1 MIKNYFRVAWRTLVQ
16 NKLYTTLNIAGL
28 TFGITCFLLIGLYL
42 FDELTFDQQHS
53 KTDRIYRV
61 IEHRNTKGE
70 ELTIAG
76 ASYKL
81 AEESKKAIPEI
92 ERTTKFQRVG
102 RDNVSNPENKNKFNE
117 TISFGD
123 EDLLKVF
130 DFDMLGG
137 DRNTALKEP
146 NSIVITEELAQRLF
160 NNTQVTGKTLKI
172 DFLESPLKITGVIKD
187 HPKNSSFDF
196 SLMVSENTFKT
207 NESYMEMIAS
217 DWSSN
222 SFSVYVLLKEKAKA
236 ETVAPA
242 ITKLIQTN
250 YTPEAGITMAYSL
263 QPLKDIHLY
272 SENIADGASNSNV
285 AATGQ
290 GKLLYLKI
298 FAVVALFV
306 LVIAC
311 INYMNLTTARA
322 SKRSKEIGVRKSVG
336 ALCKHLAFQF
346 LFESLIVT
354 FISFALSVI
363 AVNLLLPAF
372 NQFTNKQLSLWLSAD
387 YRVWLYAIAATVIIG
402 LLSGSYPSLLLSRF
416 KPVSLLKGMK
426 INDRAGLSFRKVL
439 VIFQFT
445 VSVVMII
452 ATIVLFQQVRYVNSK
467 DLGFNKEQLVVVDI
481 NSGAVRR
488 GAETIKTEFSK
499 IPGVKNVSATSRVPG
514 EWKSLPTVKIKSGAE
529 GEDYKI
535 SYLIGADEHFAK
547 TFEVELLNGRNFLN
561 DNDTSSVMLNE
572 TAAKLLG
579 IKQASNQLVDIPT
592 MAFGGSYFPVRETNE
607 SFKAHVIG
615 IVKDFNF
622 RSLREK
628 IAPLVLA
635 YERNPVH
642 NIDYYT
648 ARIDGK
654 DAAATLKKMEAVLAK
669 TDANHLFEY
678 HFLDDQLA
686 LFYAEDKRR
695 ETLLIWAALATV
707 FIACLGLFG
716 LATYTAEQR
725 VKEIGVRKVLGAS
738 ITHLASMLSKDFLKL
753 VLIANGIA
761 FPIAWW
767 ATDNWLQEFA
777 YHIDVKWWVF
787 GLAGISAIIIALLTV
802 SFQAIK
808 AALANPV
815 KSLRTE

>member
-1 MIKNYFRVAWRTLVQ
+1 MIKNYFKVAWRTLVQ

-61 IEHRNTKGE
+61 IEHKNTKGE

-81 AEESKKAIPEI
+81 AEESKKSIPEI
-92 ERTTKFQRVG
+92 ESTTKFQRMG

-117 TISFGD
+117 TISYSD
-123 EDLLKVF
+123 ENLLKIF
-130 DFDMLGG
+130 DFNLLSG

-146 NSIVITEELAQRLF
+146 NSIVITEELALRLF
-160 NNTQVTGKTLKI
+160 GNTEVTGKALKI
-172 DFLESPLKITGVIKD
+172 DFLESPLKVTAVIKN

-196 SLMVSENTFKT
+196 SLMISENTFKT
-207 NESYMEMIAS
+207 DESYKEITAS

-222 SFSVYVLLKEKAKA
+222 SFSVYILLKEKTKA
-236 ETVAPA
+236 ETVAPE
-242 ITKLIQTN
+242 ITKLIKTN

-272 SENIADGASNSNV
+272 SESIADGARNSNV

-336 ALCKHLAFQF
+336 ALGKHLVFQF
-346 LFESLIVT
+346 LFESLIVA
-354 FISFALSVI
+354 FISFVLSVI

-387 YRVWLYAIAATVIIG
+387 YRIWLYTIAATIIIG

-416 KPVSLLKGMK
+416 KPVALLKGMK
-426 INDRAGLSFRKVL
+426 INDRTGLSFRKVL

-499 IPGVKNVSATSRVPG
+499 IPGVKNVSTTSRVPG
-514 EWKSLPTVKIKSGAE
+514 EWKTLPTVKIKSGTD

-535 SYLIGADEHFAK
+535 SYLIGADENFAK
-547 TFEVELLNGRNFLN
+547 TFEVKLLNGRNFLN
-561 DNDTSSVMLNE
+561 DNDTSSVILNE

-592 MAFGGSYFPVRETNE
+592 MAFGGSYFPVNETNE
-607 SFKAHVIG
+607 SFKASVIG

-622 RSLREK
+622 QSLREK

-635 YERNPVH
+635 YEKNPVH

-648 ARIDGK
+648 ARIDGR
-654 DAAATLKKMEAVLAK
+654 DATATLKKMEAVLAK
-669 TDANHLFEY
+669 IDANHLFEY

-695 ETLLIWAALATV
+695 ETLLTWAALATV

-725 VKEIGVRKVLGAS
+725 VKEIGIRKVLGAGMM
-738 ITHLASMLSKDFLKL
+738 HLASMLSKDFLKL

-767 ATDNWLQEFA
+767 ATDNWLREFA

-787 GLAGISAIIIALLTV
+787 GLAGTSAIIIALLTI
-802 SFQAIK
+802 SFQAIR
-808 AALANPV
+808 AALTNPV
-815 KSLRTE
+815 NSLRTE